1 MEIQVRAVDSPEE
14 LAAVARLRYA
24 VYVHEM
30 GRRPAGCDDESE
42 QLSDNEDGFSQVL
55 AAYDGERLVGTV
67 RLTPVD
73 RLAEGSDWRSV
84 YSTQDFPV
92 DESRQRVISRLIVL
106 GEYGGRMVAPKLL
119 MAAYDSLRAGGG
131 ELAFLHCPPHL
142 VALYEVMGFR
152 RYREGFSHPEA
163 GFRLPMVL
171 IAGDWAHFEAVKSPL
186 LPQVQQHPPNVSL
199 GDWFERAYSAHSHPG
214 SVRVLAVDEFLR
226 QFDKRLTDESIPLL
240 DDLDGEDTQRLF
252 LTAEQIAASTGEVIL
267 RKGDGGT
274 MMYLVLEG
282 AVEVSTLH
290 HGQRRVL
297 TTLGAGQL
305 FGEAAFLMQTPR
317 SADVTAITDSLLL
330 AISTSSFESLSEN
343 APSVAV
349 KLLRNLC
356 RTLCLR
362 LYASAMD

>member
-1 MEIQVRAVDSPEE
+1 MEIQVRTVGTPEE
-14 LAAVARLRYA
+14 LATVARLRYA

-30 GRRPAGCDDESE
+30 GRHPAGCDDENE
-42 QLSDNEDGFSQVL
+42 QLSDPEDAFSQVL
-55 AAYDGERLVGTV
+55 AAYDGDTLVGTV
-67 RLTPVD
+67 RLTTVD
-73 RLAEGSDWRSV
+73 RLDAGSSWRGV
-84 YSTQDFPV
+84 YGTGDFPV
-92 DESRQRVISRLIVL
+92 AEDKQQVISRLIVRGDYSGQL
-106 GEYGGRMVAPKLL
+106 VAPKLL
-119 MAAYDSLRAGGG
+119 MAAYDSLRATGG

-152 RYREGFSHPEA
+152 RYREGFSHAEA

-186 LPQVQQHPPNVSL
+186 LPQVQQHAPNVSL
-199 GDWFERAYSAHSHPG
+199 GDWFEKTYRPHSHPG

-226 QFDKRLTDESIPLL
+226 QFDRRLTDEGIPLL

-252 LTAEQIAASTGEVIL
+252 LTAEQISAAAGDVIL

-274 MMYLVLEG
+274 MMFLVLEG
-282 AVEVSTLH
+282 AVEVSTQH
-290 HGQRRVL
+290 HGHRRVL

-330 AISTSSFESLSEN
+330 SISTANFESLSEN
-343 APSVAV
+343 APAVAV

>member
-1 MEIQVRAVDSPEE
+1 MEIQVRAVDTPEL

-30 GRRPAGCDDESE
+30 GRSPAGCDDENE
-42 QLSDNEDGFSQVL
+42 QLSDPEDAFSTIL
-55 AAYDGERLVGTV
+55 AAYDGDTMVGTV

-73 RLAEGSDWRSV
+73 RLEADSDWRQA
-84 YSTQDFPV
+84 YGTGDFPV
-92 DESRQRVISRLIVL
+92 EEQRQRVISRLIVRSDFSGQL
-106 GEYGGRMVAPKLL
+106 VAPKLL

-131 ELAFLHCPPHL
+131 ELAFLHTPPHL

-152 RYREGFSHPEA
+152 RYRNGFMHAEA
-163 GFRLPMVL
+163 GFRLPMVM

-186 LPQVQQHPPNVSL
+186 LPQVHQHAPNVNL
-199 GDWFERAYSAHSHPG
+199 GDWFEKTYSEHSRPG
-214 SVRVLAVDEFLR
+214 SVRVLGVDDFLC
-226 QFDKRLTDESIPLL
+226 QFDRRLTDDSIPLL
-240 DDLDGEDTQRLF
+240 EDLDGEDTQRLF
-252 LTAEQIAASTGEVIL
+252 LTAEQISTSTGEAVL
-267 RKGDGGT
+267 RRGEGGT
-274 MMYLVLEG
+274 VMFLILEG
-282 AVEVSTLH
+282 AVEVSISA
-290 HGQRRVL
+290 HGHRRVL

-330 AISTSSFESLSEN
+330 SISTANFESLSEN
-343 APSVAV
+343 EPAVAV